1 MKETNSGRPSSC
13 EVPIRIDSA
22 VISSGRDV
30 FARWRQSVPLDQA
43 QWGMPPSLERVSHSW
58 LCVAKLVPKRSRQW
72 WATVY
77 AAAHHLVCQMI
88 LVLVVLI
95 GHGQCLIEDGE
106 ALGDDVVGGVQRR
119 QHMNAVEVRKDY
131 QPELLA
137 LSNNFVHLGRI
148 TTIRCQRL
156 LRFAILDKL
165 HCPKTA
171 HPADITDGRVAF
183 FDAFKFRANN
193 LITQS

>member
-1 MKETNSGRPSSC
+1 
-13 EVPIRIDSA
+13 
-22 VISSGRDV
+22 DV

-95 GHGQCLIEDGE
+95 GHGQCLIEAGE
-106 ALGDDVVGGVQRR
+106 ALGHDVVGGGQRR
-119 QHMNAVEVRKDY
+119 HHMNAVEVRTDY
-131 QPELLA
+131 QPEILA
-137 LSNNFVHLGRI
+137 LSNNSVHLDR
-148 TTIRCQRL
+148 TTTMRSHRL
-156 LRFAILDKL
+156 VEFAS
-165 HCPKTA
+165 P
-171 HPADITDGRVAF
+171 
-183 FDAFKFRANN
+183 
-193 LITQS
+193 